1 MPTVHETAYP
11 RLKSSVSHRELA
23 DLYTPTVA
31 ELELAARASKGET
44 ARLGFLVLLK
54 TFQRL
59 GYFVALRDVPRN
71 IVEHIGHDQGML
83 IVPQATEEYDESGT
97 RRRHVKIIRKYFRVQ
112 SFDESGQAVLSAAVR
127 LAAARMEDLAD
138 IINVG
143 IEELIRRSFE
153 LPGFTTLHKEA
164 KRGRAEMNRTLYRR
178 VSDAIGIEGQKAID
192 TLLGAP
198 GLESRKTQWDALKQD
213 ARSPTLTH
221 VRDLLERQRWLAL
234 EQPPMAL
241 NTLLPEVKL
250 RQFALEAK
258 SLDAA
263 RMLEMAPAKRY
274 TLAATLIELQ
284 NARVLDDLAEMFIKR
299 LMRVHRHGREALAM
313 DRLKHQERTDGL
325 IHRLHEVILAWSG
338 DGDAEQRL
346 QAIGA
351 ALTPDSHVL
360 LEQCEAH
367 QAQAGNN
374 YYPYLWR
381 FYQNHRSTLLR
392 IWHVL
397 QFRST
402 TQDKSLETALAL
414 VLANETSRMEWLSL
428 PESSSS
434 PDWIPDTWWRL
445 VTGSAKREPVDRV
458 HRRLFELCVFT
469 QMMWDLKSGDGA
481 IQGSREYADYRDQL
495 ISVEEAAEL
504 SAAYQEQA
512 GIPTNAKEFV
522 KEKRRW
528 LSQIAQ
534 NTDRSFPGN
543 DAVRIENGEP
553 VLAKL
558 VRKKTPARLAW
569 LEATIRKEM
578 EETPILDAL
587 ADTENLLHWTRFFG
601 PLSGL
606 DTKLEQ
612 PRERYL
618 LASFCYGCNLGPS
631 QTARSV
637 QGTDR
642 RQIAWINQRHIGED
656 ALDDAITAV
665 INAYNNFAL
674 PRFWGSGKHA
684 SADGTRWDLYEQNL
698 LSEYH
703 IRYGGYGGIGYYH
716 VSDNYIAL
724 FSHFIPCGVWEAVY
738 ILDGLLKNESD
749 IQPDVLHA
757 DTQGQSEPVFALADL
772 LGIELMP
779 RIRNWKK
786 LDLCRPDRHGRYD
799 HIDALFTENVD
810 WALIETHLPDMLRV
824 VLSIKA
830 GRISASTILRRLG
843 TYSRKN
849 RLYQAFCEL
858 GRVIRTGFLLRY
870 ISDSQ
875 LRSTIQGATNKSEA
889 LNRFLKWAFF
899 GGEGIIAENSRD
911 EQRKAIKYNHLVANC
926 LIFHNLCSLTRL
938 VQTLERRGETV
949 PEDAIAAISPYL
961 TEHIN
966 RFGDYTLN
974 LDRKPPQPDYG
985 YTLKQT
991 ALAR

>member
-1 MPTVHETAYP
+1 MPTVHETVYP
-11 RLKSSVSHRELA
+11 RLKSNPSRRELV
-23 DLYTPTVA
+23 DLYTPSKG
-31 ELELAARASKGET
+31 ELELAEQSCKGEP
-44 ARLGFLVLLK
+44 ARLAFLVLLK

-59 GYFVALRDVPRN
+59 GYFIALREVPRS
-71 IVEHIGHDQGML
+71 IVEYIAHDRGML
-83 IVPQATEEYDESGT
+83 IVPEMADYDESGT
-97 RRRHVKIIRKYFRVQ
+97 RRRHVKIIRQYLRVKN
-112 SFDESGQAVLSAAVR
+112 FDETGQVVLSTAVR
-127 LAAARMEDLAD
+127 LAAERMEDLAD
-138 IINVG
+138 IINVA
-143 IEELIRRSFE
+143 IEELIRESFE
-153 LPGFTTLHKEA
+153 LPGFSTLHKKA
-164 KRGRAEMNRTLYRR
+164 KRGRAEVNRSLYRR
-178 VSDAIGIEGQKAID
+178 VSDAIGTEGQSRID
-192 TLLGAP
+192 LLLAEP
-198 GLESRKTQWDALKQD
+198 GSESRKTRWDVLKQD
-213 ARSPTLTH
+213 AESPTLTH

-234 EQPPMAL
+234 ERPTVAL
-241 NTLLPEVKL
+241 STLLPKVKL

-263 RMLEMAPAKRY
+263 RMLEMSPQKRY

-299 LMRVHRHGREALAM
+299 MMRTHRHGREALAL

-325 IHRLHEVILAWSG
+325 IHRLHEVLLAWG
-338 DGDAEQRL
+338 AEGNAEERL
-346 QAIGA
+346 AAIDA
-351 ALTPDSHVL
+351 ALAPDSAVL

-367 QAQAGNN
+367 AAQVGNS

-381 FYQNHRSTLLR
+381 FYQGHRSTLLR
-392 IWHVL
+392 IWRAL
-397 QFRST
+397 PFRST
-402 TQDKSLETALAL
+402 TQDQSLETALAL
-414 VLANETSRMEWLSL
+414 VLAHEGSRTEWLPL
-428 PESSSS
+428 PESSINLDWV
-434 PDWIPDTWWRL
+434 PDSWWRL
-445 VTGSAKREPVDRV
+445 VTGTAKRGTVDRV
-458 HRRLFELCVFT
+458 HRRYFELCVFT
-469 QMMWDLKSGDGA
+469 QIMWDLKSGDAA
-481 IQGSREYADYRDQL
+481 IEGSREYADYRDEL
-495 ISVEEAAEL
+495 IGVDEAAAL
-504 SAAYQEQA
+504 SLAYQDQA
-512 GIPTNAKEFV
+512 GIPTDAKEFV
-522 KEKRRW
+522 AERRRW
-528 LSQIAQ
+528 LGQIAQ
-534 NTDRSFPGN
+534 ETDRSFPEN
-543 DAVRIENGEP
+543 DAIRIEHGEP
-553 VLAKL
+553 VLAK
-558 VRKKTPARLAW
+558 VPRNKTPARLAW

-578 EETPILDAL
+578 PQTPILDAL
-587 ADTENLLHWTRFFG
+587 ADTENLLNWTRFFG

-606 DTKLEQ
+606 DTKLEN
-612 PRERYL
+612 PAERYV

-642 RQIAWINQRHIGED
+642 RQIAWINQRHVTED
-656 ALDDAITAV
+656 ALDEAITTI
-665 INAYNNFAL
+665 INAYNNFSL
-674 PRFWGSGKHA
+674 PKLWGSGKHA

-716 VSDNYIAL
+716 VSDTYIAL

-757 DTQGQSEPVFALADL
+757 DTQGQSEPVFALAHL

-779 RIRNWKK
+779 RIRNWKS
-786 LDLCRPDRHGRYD
+786 LDFCRPDTKARYD

-810 WALIETHLPDMLRV
+810 WNLIETHFPDMLRV

-870 ISDSQ
+870 ISDAQ

-889 LNRFLKWAFF
+889 LNRFLKWTFF

-938 VQTLERRGETV
+938 VQDLEQRGETV
-949 PEDAIAAISPYL
+949 SEDAIAAISPYL

-974 LDRKPPQPDYG
+974 LARKPPQPDYG
-985 YTLKQT
+985 YTLKRAT
-991 ALAR
+991 SAA

>member
-1 MPTVHETAYP
+1 MPTVHETVYP
-11 RLKSSVSHRELA
+11 RLKSNVSLRELIG
-23 DLYTPTVA
+23 LYMPTEA
-31 ELELAARASKGET
+31 ELELAARASKGEA
-44 ARLGFLVLLK
+44 ARLAFLVLLK

-59 GYFVALRDVPRN
+59 GYFIALRDVPRG
-71 IVEHIGHDQGML
+71 IVEHIGHDRGML
-83 IVPQATEEYDESGT
+83 IVPEAATDYDESGT
-97 RRRHVKIIRKYFRVQ
+97 RRRHVRIIRQYLRVK
-112 SFDESGQAVLSAAVR
+112 SFDEVGQAVLSTAVR
-127 LAAARMEDLAD
+127 LAAERMEDLAD
-138 IINVG
+138 IINVA
-143 IEELIRRSFE
+143 IEELIRESFE
-153 LPGFTTLHKEA
+153 LPGFSTLHKEA
-164 KRGRAEMNRTLYRR
+164 KRGRAEVNRTLYRR
-178 VSDAIGIEGQKAID
+178 VSDSVGLEGQSAID
-192 TLLGAP
+192 VLLAEAGA
-198 GLESRKTQWDALKQD
+198 ESRKTRWDALKQD
-213 ARSPTLTH
+213 AQSPTLTH

-234 EQPPMAL
+234 ERPPVAL
-241 NTLLPEVKL
+241 STLLPEVKL

-299 LMRVHRHGREALAM
+299 MMRTHRHGREALAM

-325 IHRLHEVILAWSG
+325 VHRLHEVILAWG
-338 DGDAEQRL
+338 TNGNAEERL
-346 QAIGA
+346 AAIGA
-351 ALTPDSHVL
+351 ALAPDSAGL

-367 QAQAGNN
+367 EAQAGNN

-381 FYQNHRSTLLR
+381 FYQSHRSTLLR
-392 IWHVL
+392 IWRVL
-397 QFRST
+397 PFRST
-402 TQDKSLETALAL
+402 TQETSLEAALAF
-414 VLANETSRMEWLSL
+414 VLENEASRTEWLTL
-428 PESSSS
+428 PEPSMNLDWV
-434 PDWIPDTWWRL
+434 PDSWWRL
-445 VTGSAKREPVDRV
+445 VTGTAKRGRVDRV

-469 QMMWDLKSGDGA
+469 QIMWDLKSGDAA
-481 IQGSREYADYRDQL
+481 IEGSREYADYRDQL
-495 ISVEEAAEL
+495 ISEDEAAAL
-504 SAAYQEQA
+504 SPAYQEQA
-512 GIPTNAKEFV
+512 GIPIDAKEFV
-522 KEKRRW
+522 AERRRW

-534 NTDRSFPGN
+534 ETDRSFPEN
-543 DAVRIENGEP
+543 DAIRIQNGEP
-553 VLAKL
+553 VLAK
-558 VRKKTPARLAW
+558 VPRKKTPARLAW

-578 EETPILDAL
+578 PQTPILDAL
-587 ADTENLLHWTRFFG
+587 ADTENLLQWTRFFG

-606 DTKLEQ
+606 DTKLDN
-612 PRERYL
+612 PAERYV

-642 RQIAWINQRHIGED
+642 RQIAWINQRHITED
-656 ALDDAITAV
+656 ALDEAITTI
-665 INAYNNFAL
+665 INAYNNFSL
-674 PRFWGSGKHA
+674 PRLWGSGKHA

-703 IRYGGYGGIGYYH
+703 IRYGGIGYYH
-716 VSDNYIAL
+716 VSDTYIAL

-757 DTQGQSEPVFALADL
+757 DTQGQSEPVFALAHL

-779 RIRNWKK
+779 RIRNWKC
-786 LDLCRPDRHGRYD
+786 LDFCRPDSKAHYD
-799 HIDALFTENVD
+799 HIDSLFTENVD
-810 WALIETHLPDMLRV
+810 WNLIEIHLPDMLRV
-824 VLSIKA
+824 ALSIKA

-870 ISDSQ
+870 ISDAQ

-889 LNRFLKWAFF
+889 LNRFLKWTFF

-911 EQRKAIKYNHLVANC
+911 EQRKTIKYNHLVANC
-926 LIFHNLCSLTRL
+926 LIFHNLCTLTHL
-938 VQTLERRGETV
+938 IQTLEQRGEPV

-974 LDRKPPQPDYG
+974 LGRKPPQPDYG

-991 ALAR
+991 ASAA

>member
-1 MPTVHETAYP
+1 
-11 RLKSSVSHRELA
+11 
-23 DLYTPTVA
+23 
-31 ELELAARASKGET
+31 
-44 ARLGFLVLLK
+44 
-54 TFQRL
+54 
-59 GYFVALRDVPRN
+59 
-71 IVEHIGHDQGML
+71 
-83 IVPQATEEYDESGT
+83 
-97 RRRHVKIIRKYFRVQ
+97 
-112 SFDESGQAVLSAAVR
+112 
-127 LAAARMEDLAD
+127 
-138 IINVG
+138 
-143 IEELIRRSFE
+143 
-153 LPGFTTLHKEA
+153 
-164 KRGRAEMNRTLYRR
+164 
-178 VSDAIGIEGQKAID
+178 
-192 TLLGAP
+192 
-198 GLESRKTQWDALKQD
+198 
-213 ARSPTLTH
+213 
-221 VRDLLERQRWLAL
+221 
-234 EQPPMAL
+234 
-241 NTLLPEVKL
+241 
-250 RQFALEAK
+250 
-258 SLDAA
+258 
-263 RMLEMAPAKRY
+263 MLEMAPAKRY

>member
-1 MPTVHETAYP
+1 MPTVHETVYP
-11 RLKSSVSHRELA
+11 RLKSAPSRRELA
-23 DLYTPTVA
+23 DLYTPTEA
-31 ELELAARASKGET
+31 ELELADRSAKGET
-44 ARLGFLVLLK
+44 AKLAFLVLLK

-59 GYFVALRDVPRN
+59 GYFIPLRDVPRG
-71 IVEHIGHDQGML
+71 IVEHVGHDCGML
-83 IVPQATEEYDESGT
+83 IVPETTDYDESGT
-97 RRRHVKIIRKYFRVQ
+97 RRRHIKIIRQYLRVK
-112 SFDESGQAVLSAAVR
+112 SFDESGQVILSTIVR
-127 LAAARMEDLAD
+127 LAAERMEDLAD
-138 IINVG
+138 IINVA
-143 IEELIRRSFE
+143 IEELIRESFE
-153 LPGFTTLHKEA
+153 LPGFSTLHKEA
-164 KRGRAEMNRTLYRR
+164 KRGRAEVNRTLYRR
-178 VSDAIGIEGQKAID
+178 VSDAIGNDGQSRID
-192 TLLGAP
+192 LLLAEPGA
-198 GLESRKTQWDALKQD
+198 ESRKTRWDALKQD
-213 ARSPTLTH
+213 AQSPTLTH

-234 EQPPMAL
+234 ERSPVAL

-299 LMRVHRHGREALAM
+299 MMRTHRHGREALAM
-313 DRLKHQERTDGL
+313 DRLRHQERTDGL
-325 IHRLHEVILAWSG
+325 IRRLHGVLLAWNA
-338 DGDAEQRL
+338 DRNPEERL
-346 QAIGA
+346 AAIGA
-351 ALTPDSHVL
+351 ALEPDSAIL

-367 QAQAGNN
+367 EAQMGNN

-381 FYQNHRSTLLR
+381 FYQGHRSTLVR
-392 IWHVL
+392 IWQAL
-397 QFRST
+397 PFRST
-402 TQDKSLETALAL
+402 TQEQSLETALAL
-414 VLANETSRMEWLSL
+414 VVANEGSRAEWLAL
-428 PESSSS
+428 QES
-434 PDWIPDTWWRL
+434 PMNLDWVPDTWWKL
-445 VTGSAKREPVDRV
+445 VTGTAKRGTIDRV
-458 HRRLFELCVFT
+458 NRRYFELCVFS
-469 QMMWDLKSGDGA
+469 QIMWDLKSGDA
-481 IQGSREYADYRDQL
+481 AVEGSHEYADYRDEL
-495 ISVEEAAEL
+495 VSEDEAAVL
-504 SAAYQEQA
+504 SVAYQDQA
-512 GIPTNAKEFV
+512 GIPTDAKEFV
-522 KEKRRW
+522 AERRRW
-528 LSQIAQ
+528 LSRIAQ
-534 NTDRSFPGN
+534 ETDGSFPEN
-543 DAVRIENGEP
+543 DAIRIENGEP
-553 VLAKL
+553 ILAT
-558 VRKKTPARLAW
+558 VPRQKTPARLAW
-569 LEATIRKEM
+569 FEATIRKEM
-578 EETPILDAL
+578 PQTPILDAL

-606 DTKLEQ
+606 DAKLEN
-612 PRERYL
+612 PAERYV

-642 RQIAWINQRHIGED
+642 RQIAWINQRHITED
-656 ALDDAITAV
+656 ALDEAITAV
-665 INAYNNFAL
+665 INAYNNFSL
-674 PRFWGSGKHA
+674 PRLWGSGKHA

-716 VSDNYIAL
+716 VSDTYIAL

-757 DTQGQSEPVFALADL
+757 DTQGQSEPVFALAHL

-779 RIRNWKK
+779 RIRNWKS
-786 LDLCRPDRHGRYD
+786 LDFCRPDPKLRYE
-799 HIDALFTENVD
+799 HIDSLFTENVD
-810 WALIETHLPDMLRV
+810 WNLIETYLPDMLRV

-870 ISDSQ
+870 ISDAQ

-889 LNRFLKWAFF
+889 LNRFLKWTFF
-899 GGEGIIAENSRD
+899 GGEGVITENSRD
-911 EQRKAIKYNHLVANC
+911 EQRKTIKYNHLVANC

-938 VQTLERRGETV
+938 VQHLEQRGETV
-949 PEDAIAAISPYL
+949 SEDAIAAISPYL

-974 LDRKPPQPDYG
+974 LGRKPPQPDYG
-985 YTLKQT
+985 YTLRRS
-991 ALAR
+991 ASVA

>member
-1 MPTVHETAYP
+1 MPTVHETVYP
-11 RLKSSVSHRELA
+11 RLKSVPTRRELV
-23 DLYTPTVA
+23 DLYTPTEG
-31 ELELAARASKGET
+31 ELELAERSSKGEP
-44 ARLGFLVLLK
+44 ARLAFLVLLK

-59 GYFVALRDVPRN
+59 GYFIALRDVPRG
-71 IVEHIGHDQGML
+71 IVEHIGHDRGML
-83 IVPQATEEYDESGT
+83 IVPEAADYDDSGT
-97 RRRHVKIIRKYFRVQ
+97 RRRHVKIIRQYLRVK
-112 SFDESGQAVLSAAVR
+112 SFDETGQVILSTAVR
-127 LAAARMEDLAD
+127 LAAERMEDLAD
-138 IINVG
+138 ITNVA
-143 IEELIRRSFE
+143 IEELIRESFE
-153 LPGFTTLHKEA
+153 LPGFSTLHKEA
-164 KRGRAEMNRTLYRR
+164 KRGRAEVNRTLYRR
-178 VSDAIGIEGQKAID
+178 VSDAIGTDGQSRID
-192 TLLGAP
+192 LLLAEP
-198 GLESRKTQWDALKQD
+198 DSESRKTRWDALKQD
-213 ARSPTLTH
+213 AQSPTLTH

-234 EQPPMAL
+234 ERPTVPL

-263 RMLEMAPAKRY
+263 RMLEMAPQKRY

-299 LMRVHRHGREALAM
+299 MMRTHRHGRE
-313 DRLKHQERTDGL
+313 
-325 IHRLHEVILAWSG
+325 
-338 DGDAEQRL
+338 
-346 QAIGA
+346 
-351 ALTPDSHVL
+351 
-360 LEQCEAH
+360 
-367 QAQAGNN
+367 
-374 YYPYLWR
+374 
-381 FYQNHRSTLLR
+381 
-392 IWHVL
+392 
-397 QFRST
+397 
-402 TQDKSLETALAL
+402 
-414 VLANETSRMEWLSL
+414 
-428 PESSSS
+428 
-434 PDWIPDTWWRL
+434 
-445 VTGSAKREPVDRV
+445 
-458 HRRLFELCVFT
+458 
-469 QMMWDLKSGDGA
+469 
-481 IQGSREYADYRDQL
+481 
-495 ISVEEAAEL
+495 
-504 SAAYQEQA
+504 
-512 GIPTNAKEFV
+512 
-522 KEKRRW
+522 
-528 LSQIAQ
+528 
-534 NTDRSFPGN
+534 TDRSFPEN
-543 DAVRIENGEP
+543 DAIRIEHGEP
-553 VLAKL
+553 VLAK
-558 VRKKTPARLAW
+558 VPRKKTPARLAW
-569 LEATIRKEM
+569 FEATIRKEM
-578 EETPILDAL
+578 PQTPILDAL
-587 ADTENLLHWTRFFG
+587 ADTENLLNWTRFFG

-606 DTKLEQ
+606 DTKLEN
-612 PRERYL
+612 PAERYV

-642 RQIAWINQRHIGED
+642 RQIAWLNQRHITED
-656 ALDDAITAV
+656 ALDEAITTI
-665 INAYNNFAL
+665 INAYNNFSL
-674 PRFWGSGKHA
+674 PRLWGSGKHA

-716 VSDNYIAL
+716 VSDTYIAL

-757 DTQGQSEPVFALADL
+757 DTQGQSEPVFALAHL

-779 RIRNWKK
+779 RIRNWKS
-786 LDLCRPDRHGRYD
+786 LDFCRPDSKARYD
-799 HIDALFTENVD
+799 HIDSLFTENVD
-810 WALIETHLPDMLRV
+810 WNLIETHLPDMLRV

-889 LNRFLKWAFF
+889 LNRFLKWTFF

-938 VQTLERRGETV
+938 VQDLEQRGETV

-974 LDRKPPQPDYG
+974 LARKPPQPDYG
-985 YTLKQT
+985 YTLRR
-991 ALAR
+991 AASAA

>member
-11 RLKSSVSHRELA
+11 RLKSSVSPRELT

-31 ELELAARASKGET
+31 EVELAGRASRGET

-59 GYFVALRDVPRN
+59 GYFVALRDVPRS
-71 IVEHIGHDQGML
+71 IVEHIGHDQGLL
-83 IVPQATEEYDESGT
+83 IIPETMAEYDDSGT
-97 RRRHVKIIRKYFRVQ
+97 RRRHVKIIRAYLRVQ
-112 SFDESGQAVLSAAVR
+112 GFDEIGQTVLSTAVR
-127 LAAARMEDLAD
+127 LAAERMEDLAD
-138 IINVG
+138 IINVA
-143 IEELIRRSFE
+143 IEELVRGSFE

-164 KRGRAEMNRTLYRR
+164 KRGRAEVNRTFYRR
-178 VSDAIGIEGQKAID
+178 VSDAIGDNGQRAID
-192 TLLGAP
+192 TLLAEP
-198 GLESRKTQWDALKQD
+198 GSESRKTRWDTLKQD
-213 ARSPTLTH
+213 AQSPTLTH

-234 EQPPMAL
+234 EKLPMAL

-274 TLAATLIELQ
+274 TLATTLIELQ

-299 LMRVHRHGREALAM
+299 MMRTHRHGREALAL
-313 DRLKHQERTDGL
+313 DRLKHQGRTDGL
-325 IHRLHEVILAWSG
+325 VHRLHDVILAWSG
-338 DGDAEQRL
+338 DGDSEQRIR
-346 QAIGA
+346 AIDAVLAG
-351 ALTPDSHVL
+351 DSRVL

-367 QAQAGNN
+367 QAQAGST

-381 FYQNHRSTLLR
+381 FYQSHRSTLLR
-392 IWHVL
+392 IWHAL
-397 QFRST
+397 TFRST
-402 TQDKSLETALAL
+402 TQDRALEAALAL
-414 VLANETSRMEWLSL
+414 VLANETSRTEWLSFTE
-428 PESSSS
+428 PS
-434 PDWIPDTWWRL
+434 PDLDWIPDSWWRL
-445 VTGSAKREPVDRV
+445 VTGMAKRGPVERV
-458 HRRLFELCVFT
+458 HRRFFELCAFT
-469 QMMWDLKSGDGA
+469 QMMWDLKSGDA
-481 IQGSREYADYRDQL
+481 AVEGSREYADYRDQL
-495 ISVEEAAEL
+495 ISEDEAAAM
-504 SAAYQEQA
+504 SPAYQEQA
-512 GIPTNAKEFV
+512 GIPTDAKEFV
-522 KEKRRW
+522 AERRRW

-534 NTDRSFPGN
+534 ETDCTFPEN
-543 DAVRIENGEP
+543 DAIRIENGEP
-553 VLAKL
+553 VLTKVL
-558 VRKKTPARLAW
+558 RKKTPARLAW
-569 LEATIRKEM
+569 LEATLRKEM
-578 EETPILDAL
+578 PQTPILDAL

-642 RQIAWINQRHIGED
+642 RQIAWINQRHVSED
-656 ALDDAITAV
+656 ALDDAVTTV

-674 PRFWGSGKHA
+674 PRLWGSGKHA

-703 IRYGGYGGIGYYH
+703 IRYGSYGGIGYYH

-757 DTQGQSEPVFALADL
+757 DTQGQSEPVFALAHL

-779 RIRNWKK
+779 RIRNWKS
-786 LDLCRPDRHGRYD
+786 LDMCRPDRNSHYD
-799 HIDALFTENVD
+799 HIDSLFTENVD
-810 WALIETHLPDMLRV
+810 WSLIETHLPDMLRV
-824 VLSIKA
+824 ALSIKS

-889 LNRFLKWAFF
+889 LNRFLKWTFF
-899 GGEGIIAENSRD
+899 GGEGVIAENSRD

-926 LIFHNLCSLTRL
+926 LIFHNLYSLTRL
-938 VQTLERRGETV
+938 VQTLEERGETV

-966 RFGDYTLN
+966 RFGDYTLD

-985 YTLKQT
+985 YTLKRT
-991 ALAR
+991 ALVH